1 MEVAA
6 SGCRMAQLAMVP
18 AGAELM
24 GSASA
29 VRCAAGLGWCL
40 LLGFSGG
47 LVAAQAQEAQV
58 APSVPTVKSRSRNVI
73 LDVVVTD
80 ARGQPV
86 RGLSADEFT
95 ITENGTPQKIRLVD
109 TAGEGGAA
117 APADAAREPLRQ
129 TETQPPGPGRPS
141 GGTRTVILLDEVN
154 VQFFDL
160 AFARQRLEA
169 FLRSDK
175 AAGQPIAIMTMSK
188 QATALVHDFTTD
200 RATLVKAVHAIPA
213 VLTATGEGGQINGNV
228 DFLGEMENFRRAVG
242 VLEQLSSALKGT
254 TDHIN
259 VLWITSGFPG
269 LTQTVVSGD
278 VQSTLDRLLRGTS
291 NLFLEARLTLYTIDP
306 HGVQIESSLPNHNG
320 QIFQG
325 SGSGA
330 TNINTGE
337 ELEGNVLNL
346 SNTQAVANSMLGK
359 LDQRTGGR
367 MYGNMNDIDV
377 PIAMAIEEGSSA
389 YRVAYSPSDKNFDGR
404 YRKIHV
410 KVSRP
415 GLVARTRDGYFALA
429 EPAAPSREDRKLRL
443 EEALESPFPYEGLRV
458 SGTLSGTAA
467 RAAVDVTV
475 EPAGLTRTFEA
486 GGTRRKVLVAMAAY
500 SAGNRVLGSQV
511 WEVEA
516 KNGKG
521 EEGAVRYSLP
531 YPLPAGTAR
540 LRVAV
545 LDANSDRVGTSE
557 VALRSGSGGS

>member
-1 MEVAA
+1 
-6 SGCRMAQLAMVP
+6 
-18 AGAELM
+18 M
-24 GSASA
+24 GSFSA
-29 VRCAAGLGWCL
+29 VRRAAGLGWCL
-40 LLGFSGG
+40 LLGALSVPGR
-47 LVAAQAQEAQV
+47 AQAPDAQG
-58 APSVPTVKSRSRNVI
+58 ATSVPIIKSTSRNVI

-86 RGLSADEFT
+86 RGLLTDEFT
-95 ITENGTPQKIRLVD
+95 IIENGTPQKIRLVD
-109 TAGEGGAA
+109 TSAEDGAA
-117 APADAAREPLRQ
+117 SPRDAARDPLRR
-129 TETQPPGPGRPS
+129 TETQPARVDRAP

-175 AAGQPIAIMTMSK
+175 AAGQPIAVMTMSK
-188 QATALVHDFTTD
+188 QTTALVHDFTTD
-200 RATLVKAVHAIPA
+200 RAALVRAVHAIPA

-228 DFLGEMENFRRAVG
+228 DFLGELENFRRAVG

-269 LTQTVVSGD
+269 LTQTIVSSE
-278 VQSTLDRLLRGTS
+278 VQSTLDSLLKGTS

-325 SGSGA
+325 GGQGA
-330 TNINTGE
+330 TNINTGQ
-337 ELEGNVLNL
+337 ELAGNVLNL

-389 YRVAYSPSDKNFDGR
+389 YRLAYSPSDRNFDGR
-404 YRKIHV
+404 YRKIRV
-410 KVSRP
+410 KVSQP
-415 GLVARTRDGYFALA
+415 GLVARTRDGYFALT
-429 EPAAPSREDRKLRL
+429 EPAAPSRQDRKLRL
-443 EEALESPFPYEGLRV
+443 EEALESPFLYEGLRV

-475 EPAGLTRTFEA
+475 EPTGLTRTFEA
-486 GGTRRKVLVAMAAY
+486 GGTRRKVLVALAAY

-516 KNGKG
+516 KNGNG
-521 EEGAVRYSLP
+521 EDGAVRYWLP

>member
-1 MEVAA
+1 
-6 SGCRMAQLAMVP
+6 
-18 AGAELM
+18 M
-24 GSASA
+24 GSFSA

-40 LLGFSGG
+40 LFGALSGLGK
-47 LVAAQAQEAQV
+47 AQAP
-58 APSVPTVKSRSRNVI
+58 PSVPTVKSISRNVI

-86 RGLSADEFT
+86 RDLSADEFT
-95 ITENGTPQKIRLVD
+95 ITENGIPQKIRFVD
-109 TAGEGGAA
+109 TSFGGGAVGPA
-117 APADAAREPLRQ
+117 AIGEALPR
-129 TETQPPGPGRPS
+129 TEAQPTGHGRFS

-188 QATALVHDFTTD
+188 QTTALVHTFTTD
-200 RATLVKAVHAIPA
+200 RGSLVKAVHAIPA

-228 DFLGEMENFRRAVG
+228 SFLGEMENFRRAVG
-242 VLEQLSSALKGT
+242 VLEQMSSALKGT

-269 LTQTVVSGD
+269 LTQMAVSGD

-291 NLFLEARLTLYTIDP
+291 NLFLDARLTLYTIDP

-337 ELEGNVLNL
+337 ELEANGLYL

-389 YRVAYSPSDKNFDGR
+389 YRVAYSPSDKNFDRR

-415 GLVARTRDGYFALA
+415 GLIARTRDGYFALA
-429 EPAAPSREDRKLRL
+429 ESAAPSREDRKLRL
-443 EEALESPFPYEGLRV
+443 EEALESPFLYEGLQV
-458 SGTLSGTAA
+458 SGTLS
-467 RAAVDVTV
+467 RW
-475 EPAGLTRTFEA
+475 R
-486 GGTRRKVLVAMAAY
+486 
-500 SAGNRVLGSQV
+500 
-511 WEVEA
+511 
-516 KNGKG
+516 NG
-521 EEGAVRYSLP
+521 
-531 YPLPAGTAR
+531 
-540 LRVAV
+540 
-545 LDANSDRVGTSE
+545 
-557 VALRSGSGGS
+557 